1 MRSEIKVA
9 QLAGY
14 VSENTGYHHG
24 EQSLVQTIIGLAQ
37 NFVGS
42 NNINVLKPNGSFGSR
57 AAGGKDFSAARYI
70 FTELSEITRKIFN
83 PLDDPL
89 YTYVQDDEQ
98 TVEPEWYLPVLPMI
112 LVNGAEGIGTG
123 WSTNI
128 PSYNPKD
135 LVTNIRRLMNGEEL
149 QEMTPWY
156 KGWGGDLEPMGPQ
169 KFKVSGRIEQIDL
182 NTVEITEIPVKTW
195 TNNVKEFLLSGF
207 GNEKTQPWIKDMEEH
222 HTTSIRFVVKL
233 TDAEMQK
240 SLRIGLLERFKLV
253 SSLSLANMVAFDPM
267 GRIKKYNDVLEIIKD
282 FYYVRLEY
290 YQKRKDYMTDNLQ
303 NQLLMLS
310 EQARFIKKIGRA
322 HV

>member
-1 MRSEIKVA
+1 MYQEKLKSEIKVA

-42 NNINVLKPNGSFGSR
+42 NNINILKPNGSFGSR

-70 FTELSEITRKIFN
+70 FTELNEITRKIFN

-89 YTYVQDDEQ
+89 YNYVQDNEQ

-135 LVTNIRRLMNGEEL
+135 LVANIKRLMNGEEL
-149 QEMTPWY
+149 QEMTL
-156 KGWGGDLEPMGPQ
+156 G
-169 KFKVSGRIEQIDL
+169 
-182 NTVEITEIPVKTW
+182 
-195 TNNVKEFLLSGF
+195 
-207 GNEKTQPWIKDMEEH
+207 IKDGMVILSNLVH
-222 HTTSIRFVVKL
+222 RNIRLLVVL
-233 TDAEMQK
+233 N
-240 SLRIGLLERFKLV
+240 KLV
-253 SSLSLANMVAFDPM
+253 IMKLILQNFQLKF
-267 GRIKKYNDVLEIIKD
+267 GQIIIKN
-282 FYYVRLEY
+282 FI
-290 YQKRKDYMTDNLQ
+290 
-303 NQLLMLS
+303 S
-310 EQARFIKKIGRA
+310 RFWY
-322 HV
+322 

>member
-207 GNEKTQPWIKDMEEH
+207 GNEKTSHGLKIW
-222 HTTSIRFVVKL
+222 
-233 TDAEMQK
+233 K
-240 SLRIGLLERFKLV
+240 STILHLSGLL
-253 SSLSLANMVAFDPM
+253 SN
-267 GRIKKYNDVLEIIKD
+267 
-282 FYYVRLEY
+282 
-290 YQKRKDYMTDNLQ
+290 
-303 NQLLMLS
+303 
-310 EQARFIKKIGRA
+310 
-322 HV
+322 

>member
-156 KGWGGDLEPMGPQ
+156 KGW
-169 KFKVSGRIEQIDL
+169 VVTL
-182 NTVEITEIPVKTW
+182 NQW
-195 TNNVKEFLLSGF
+195 
-207 GNEKTQPWIKDMEEH
+207 D
-222 HTTSIRFVVKL
+222 R
-233 TDAEMQK
+233 K
-240 SLRIGLLERFKLV
+240 SLKFLDESNKL
-253 SSLSLANMVAFDPM
+253 
-267 GRIKKYNDVLEIIKD
+267 I
-282 FYYVRLEY
+282 
-290 YQKRKDYMTDNLQ
+290 
-303 NQLLMLS
+303 
-310 EQARFIKKIGRA
+310 
-322 HV
+322 